1 MNLRQIPIF
10 KNLSEKD
17 LKFLQE
23 KIKIEE
29 KIYEKGSYIFNQ
41 VDIK

>member
-17 LKFLQE
+17 LKIL
-23 KIKIEE
+23 EE
-29 KIYEKGSYIFNQ
+29 KVKEEKVMQ
-41 VDIK
+41 KKC